1 MVAPEHACWNAL
13 VHSDMALACAVDP
26 EACNVPDAHAM
37 PPVDPAGPADPA
49 AGVVPED
56 DVLLSE
62 PHAVNVSVPAT
73 ITAAAPIRRVRL
85 TTFTVPSSVGDTHTP
100 ASPREA

>member
-1 MVAPEHACWNAL
+1 
-13 VHSDMALACAVDP
+13 MALACAVDP

-37 PPVDPAGPADPA
+37 PPVDPADPA

-85 TTFTVPSSVGDTHTP
+85 TTFTVSFISRGYPHPRIAAGGLITP
-100 ASPREA
+100 NPRRQR

>member
-1 MVAPEHACWNAL
+1 
-13 VHSDMALACAVDP
+13 MALACAVDP

-37 PPVDPAGPADPA
+37 PPVDPADPEDPAAGVPAAPA

-56 DVLLSE
+56 GVLLSE